1 MTKNIL
7 IPRFQSIESC
17 YQDAEQ
23 EDNLLKFKEQM
34 NSTKKIT
41 VSENIELIRLRR
53 EIKEKSLAFESM
65 QTKWVLPV
73 RLHGN
78 SITTVYLSYIDIENY
93 KIPST
98 MSVKPMIK
106 FWTNSVMSSQSWWK
120 KRKNLSPF
128 RFYRYSRTPTASLRS
143 ESFQYLIFIQNQIK
157 HGPRSD
163 LKSAELKQ
171 TIYDLEREVEIL
183 KDANERLT
191 NK

>member
-65 QTKWVLPV
+65 QTK
-73 RLHGN
+73 
-78 SITTVYLSYIDIENY
+78 
-93 KIPST
+93 
-98 MSVKPMIK
+98 
-106 FWTNSVMSSQSWWK
+106 
-120 KRKNLSPF
+120 
-128 RFYRYSRTPTASLRS
+128 
-143 ESFQYLIFIQNQIK
+143 
-157 HGPRSD
+157 
-163 LKSAELKQ
+163 
-171 TIYDLEREVEIL
+171 
-183 KDANERLT
+183 
-191 NK
+191 